1 MVGKIPGNIIPVVTN
16 DLNAK
21 STTIN
26 DHEVLICGAGTT
38 EVTVNKFRHAV
49 NLELKTCS
57 CRVWQ
62 VTGKP
67 CSHALAFIAK
77 LSREV
82 QMDEFVHEYFSV
94 DRFRKTY
101 AGTFTPMTSKDQWP
115 KVDLGY
121 KIQKPKMRRKPGRP
135 RKSRI
140 KAYDEISTS
149 KKRRPC
155 TKCNELGHTA
165 KHCQGGLTASQK
177 RRLTSSQDGSAMDY
191 NDSV

>member
-1 MVGKIPGNIIPVVTN
+1 
-16 DLNAK
+16 
-21 STTIN
+21 
-26 DHEVLICGAGTT
+26 
-38 EVTVNKFRHAV
+38 
-49 NLELKTCS
+49 
-57 CRVWQ
+57 
-62 VTGKP
+62 
-67 CSHALAFIAK
+67 
-77 LSREV
+77 
-82 QMDEFVHEYFSV
+82 
-94 DRFRKTY
+94 
-101 AGTFTPMTSKDQWP
+101 MTSKDQWP

-177 RRLTSSQDGSAMDY
+177 RRLTSSHDGSAMDY